1 MAAESTALQEL
12 RADLTCPVC
21 LDLFRDPVLLDCGHH
36 FCRRCVRRCWD
47 ATPGDERAACP
58 RCRAPCRAREPR
70 PDSLLGDVAET
81 VRRATAGPRDP
92 AGLCAEH
99 REELKL
105 FCEDDQAAVC
115 LVCGLS
121 RQHKA
126 HDVVPVN
133 EAHEKYKEKLCLALQ
148 SVEDQR
154 KHASVCQLQN
164 NDAILF
170 IKERADVLE
179 RQVSTDFQRLHDF
192 LSAEE
197 KEVKEHLR
205 RVKEE
210 KLEQLNGSL
219 THITQQMSRLE
230 SSAQDIHAKLDQEER
245 PELLT
250 GIKDFIERVE
260 CGFEEGQ
267 RVRAE
272 LQVGEFVGPLQYRV
286 WRKMV
291 SVLDPVVEP
300 VTLDPTT
307 AYPCLHV
314 SPCGRSVRVGSIQ
327 PCLPNNPERFTLY
340 NIVLGSQPFSQ
351 GRHYWEVEVAGKTAW
366 GLGIAAAS
374 VNRKEEI
381 SLCPEDGFWTMVLR
395 NGSEYEACTSAEECP
410 LTLTRQ
416 PGRVGVYLDYDRG
429 QVSFYN
435 AEDMSHIFSFSDA
448 CFEGQVYPYFNPWP
462 IINGRN
468 REPLIIRTLQ
478 L

>member
-1 MAAESTALQEL
+1 IHEPL

-133 EAHEKYKEKLCLALQ
+133 EAHEKYKVLAFCFFL
-148 SVEDQR
+148 
-154 KHASVCQLQN
+154 H
-164 NDAILF
+164 F
-170 IKERADVLE
+170 IQERADVLE

-250 GIKDFIERVE
+250 
-260 CGFEEGQ
+260 
-267 RVRAE
+267 VRQAE
-272 LQVGEFVGPLQYRV
+272 H
-286 WRKMV
+286 
-291 SVLDPVVEP
+291 SVLFDSFLVVEP

>member
-133 EAHEKYKEKLCLALQ
+133 EAHEKYKVPRVRSRRRSQCTQIKFTISATCKQNRPGWVVSPSSPKHRSPSSSLAFCFFL
-148 SVEDQR
+148 
-154 KHASVCQLQN
+154 H
-164 NDAILF
+164 F
-170 IKERADVLE
+170 IQERADVLE

-205 RVKEE
+205 
-210 KLEQLNGSL
+210 
-219 THITQQMSRLE
+219 H
-230 SSAQDIHAKLDQEER
+230 
-245 PELLT
+245 
-250 GIKDFIERVE
+250 
-260 CGFEEGQ
+260 
-267 RVRAE
+267 
-272 LQVGEFVGPLQYRV
+272 
-286 WRKMV
+286 
-291 SVLDPVVEP
+291 SVLFDSFLVVEP

-435 AEDMSHIFSFSDA
+435 AEDMSHIFIVWFIS
-448 CFEGQVYPYFNPWP
+448 YPLYLTTTTPHY
-462 IINGRN
+462 IYV
-468 REPLIIRTLQ
+468 Q
-478 L
+478 

>member
-133 EAHEKYKEKLCLALQ
+133 EAHEKYKVPRVRSRRRSQ
-148 SVEDQR
+148 
-154 KHASVCQLQN
+154 
-164 NDAILF
+164 
-170 IKERADVLE
+170 ERADVLE

-250 GIKDFIERVE
+250 VRQAERH
-260 CGFEEGQ
+260 
-267 RVRAE
+267 
-272 LQVGEFVGPLQYRV
+272 
-286 WRKMV
+286 
-291 SVLDPVVEP
+291 SVLFDSFLVVEP

-468 REPLIIRTLQ
+468 REPLIIRSFTRADGFNGITNAYKMF
-478 L
+478 

>member
-1 MAAESTALQEL
+1 MTSTALQEL

-70 PDSLLGDVAET
+70 PDSLLGDV
-81 VRRATAGPRDP
+81 
-92 AGLCAEH
+92 
-99 REELKL
+99 LKL

-133 EAHEKYKEKLCLALQ
+133 EAHEKSPSSSLAFCFFL
-148 SVEDQR
+148 
-154 KHASVCQLQN
+154 H
-164 NDAILF
+164 F
-170 IKERADVLE
+170 IQERADVLE

-250 GIKDFIERVE
+250 NKR
-260 CGFEEGQ
+260 
-267 RVRAE
+267 RH
-272 LQVGEFVGPLQYRV
+272 
-286 WRKMV
+286 
-291 SVLDPVVEP
+291 SVLFDSFLVVEP